1 MYLKDSGSCAENR
14 VKNSRVERS
23 RETAIKI
30 LQEMRDDARL
40 AKIVEAEIYKKH
52 MNFIYLFGIQQE
64 LVMGM

>member
-1 MYLKDSGSCAENR
+1 M
-14 VKNSRVERS
+14 KNSRVERS
-23 RETAIKI
+23 RETSIKI

-52 MNFIYLFGIQQE
+52 MDFIYLFGIQQE